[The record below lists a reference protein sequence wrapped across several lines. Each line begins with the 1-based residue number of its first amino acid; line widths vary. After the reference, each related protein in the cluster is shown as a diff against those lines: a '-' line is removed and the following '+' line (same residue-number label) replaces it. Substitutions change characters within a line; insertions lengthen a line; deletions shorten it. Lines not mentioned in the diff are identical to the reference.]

1 MSDGTEVTAAA
12 IARLAGVGRAAVSN
26 WRRRYADFPRPVG
39 GTETSPS
46 FALAE
51 VEGWLRE
58 QGKLTELPLRERVWQ
73 HIEGAPGGAAPALA
87 AAGEALLALGGA
99 GALDAARTS
108 GSPDASSTSSTS
120 SSPDAPDDPDAS
132 GSAGSTGNPGASGGA
147 GATDGTVSVGELA
160 RLAREMGADGAYA
173 FLLGRYF
180 DANPRQYTL
189 TPPGTAALMARLA
202 GRADSVLDP
211 ACGSGELLAAALDS
225 TGSGAPAVLHGQE
238 SDAALARLTALRL
251 TLRAAA
257 RARAADAG
265 ARGTTVHIR
274 TEDALR
280 TEPADGE
287 TPVSAVLCHPPFN
300 ERNWGHDELA
310 YDPRW
315 AYGLPARTES
325 ELAWVQ
331 HALARLRPGGTAVLL
346 LPPAV
351 AARRTGRRVRA
362 ALLRKGV
369 LRAVVA
375 LPPGAAAP
383 HSLPLHLWVLRQPDG
398 AASAEHRLLVMDTG
412 VRWQAEG
419 REPLPWREL
428 GDTVL
433 AAWHAHDAGRE
444 VPEEPGVCGTLAAI
458 DLLDDDVD
466 LTPARHLLPGGGRG
480 DAEALAA
487 VRADL
492 ERTLRGTLELAG
504 ASAAGEHAG
513 TPGRPEAASWPEAT
527 VGELARGGALEVHT
541 AGTENVTT
549 APGDVI
555 VPVQGRGAAY
565 VVAPGDG
572 GEALPKPLCLLRPD
586 PEALDPWFVAGF
598 LRSTANTRQASS
610 YASSASRIDVRR
622 LRLPRLPL
630 ERQRRYGE
638 HFRGLATFESGLR
651 RVGEL
656 GEEFVQ
662 GMFDGLAD
670 GTLPP

>member
-46 FALAE
+46 FALTE
-51 VEGWLRE
+51 VEEWLRA
-58 QGKLTELPLRERVWQ
+58 QGKLAELPLRERVWQ
-73 HIEGAPGGAAPALA
+73 QIEGAPDGPAAALA
-87 AAGEALLALGGA
+87 AAGETLLDGGA
-99 GALDAARTS
+99 DPATRSAAPPLAPTS
-108 GSPDASSTSSTS
+108 TGSTTTGSTTT
-120 SSPDAPDDPDAS
+120 
-132 GSAGSTGNPGASGGA
+132 GSAAAP
-147 GATDGTVSVGELA
+147 ELLQ
-160 RLAREMGADGAYA
+160 LAREEGPDAAYA

-189 TPPGTAALMARLA
+189 TPPGTAALMSRLA
-202 GRADSVLDP
+202 GPADSVLDP

-225 TGSGAPAVLHGQE
+225 PAYEAPAVVHGQE
-238 SDAALARLTALRL
+238 NDPALARLTALRL

-257 RARAADAG
+257 RAHAADAG
-265 ARGTTVHIR
+265 APGTAATAVHIR
-274 TEDALR
+274 TQDALR
-280 TEPADGE
+280 TEPAPGE
-287 TPVSAVLCHPPFN
+287 PPVGAVLCHPPFN
-300 ERNWGHDELA
+300 ERNWGHGELA

-315 AYGLPARTES
+315 AYGMPARTES

-351 AARRTGRRVRA
+351 ASRRTGRRVRA

-369 LRAVVA
+369 LRAVIA

-383 HSLPLHLWVLRQPDG
+383 HSLPLHLWVLRKQEGTAP
-398 AASAEHRLLVMDTG
+398 AELRLLVMDTG
-412 VRWQAEG
+412 QRRQADG
-419 REPLPWREL
+419 REPLPWGEL
-428 GDTVL
+428 GEAVL
-433 AAWHAHDAGRE
+433 SAWRAHDAGGD

-487 VRADL
+487 VRAEL
-492 ERTLRGTLELAG
+492 ERTLRRTLELAG
-504 ASAAGEHAG
+504 
-513 TPGRPEAASWPEAT
+513 TPVAEGPGPEGGPWPEVT
-527 VGELARGGALEVHT
+527 VGELARGGALEVRT
-541 AGTENVTT
+541 AGAESVTT
-549 APGDVI
+549 APGDVV

-565 VVAPGDG
+565 VVAPG
-572 GEALPKPLCLLRPD
+572 EAGVTLAKPLCLLRPD

-622 LRLPRLPL
+622 LRLPRVPL

-638 HFRGLATFESGLR
+638 HFQRLATFESGLR

-670 GTLPP
+670 GTLPPG